1 MERHGSKIYPW
12 RIAAAIGAVL
22 ALAACGGRSPST
34 TASTPAAPSPAP
46 SSSAAASVDAGTA
59 GRVCA
64 ALNALTHT
72 GDTGSDA
79 IATAEGAYHLT
90 RAQVIQAIDER
101 CPALKQIVPTGG

>member
-1 MERHGSKIYPW
+1 VRGQQPQHDGLHARSAVARAVVIGSG
-12 RIAAAIGAVL
+12 IG
-22 ALAACGGRSPST
+22 
-34 TASTPAAPSPAP
+34 
-46 SSSAAASVDAGTA
+46 DAGTA

-90 RAQVIQAIDER
+90 RAQVIHTIDER
-101 CPALKQIVPTGG
+101 RPALKQIVPTRG